1 MFGSHWSI
9 YGPSTGIDGQS
20 MKVLQELYFFKMSTL
35 YNQSSKVNKYH
46 AKPISLTEELR
57 PSCFSSL
64 PRSPPVRQDLGP
76 LAFPQH
82 LFFPF
87 PQTSLRFCW
96 YGLLVY
102 YFQLQNNIRVALGMF
117 HFYVKK
123 TYFTCMKEYFQVS
136 IMNLRSLF
144 CLTSCFIIAFN
155 FEARVKFYLMKNLS
169 QRCN

>member
-20 MKVLQELYFFKMSTL
+20 MKVLQEPYFLKMSTL

-46 AKPISLTEELR
+46 AKPIFLIEELR
-57 PSCFSSL
+57 PRCFSSL
-64 PRSPPVRQDLGP
+64 PPSPPVRQDLGP
-76 LAFPQH
+76 LALPQH

-87 PQTSLRFCW
+87 PHTSLRFCW

-102 YFQLQNNIRVALGMF
+102 YFQLQNNIRVFLGMF

-123 TYFTCMKEYFQVS
+123 TYFTCMKDYFQVS
-136 IMNLRSLF
+136 IW
-144 CLTSCFIIAFN
+144 I
-155 FEARVKFYLMKNLS
+155 
-169 QRCN
+169 